1 MSGFGFSISK
11 SSTIEYKPEEF
22 HLANI
27 IEENEPT
34 SRLCIS
40 CGSCSATCTGGEFAK
55 LRMHY
60 IHLYVKRNLTDKIRE
75 ELQNCMFCGKCQL
88 VCPRGV
94 NNRNIIRLLWENI

>member
-22 HLANI
+22 QLANI

-40 CGSCSATCTGGEFAK
+40 CGSCSATCKGGEFAK

-60 IHLYVKRNLTDKIRE
+60 IHLYVKRNLTDRIRE

>member
-1 MSGFGFSISK
+1 MSGFGFNISK
-11 SSTIEYKPEEF
+11 SSTIEYKPEDF
-22 HLANI
+22 QLANI

-40 CGSCSATCTGGEFAK
+40 CGSCSATCTGSEFAK